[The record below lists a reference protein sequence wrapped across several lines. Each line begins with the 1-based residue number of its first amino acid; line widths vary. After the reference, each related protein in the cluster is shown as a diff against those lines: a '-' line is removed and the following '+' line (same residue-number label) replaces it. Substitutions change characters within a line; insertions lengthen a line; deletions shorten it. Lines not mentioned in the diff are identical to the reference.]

1 MGRIF
6 LEHLGGDT
14 TFHCYKCMNYLT
26 NKYECLSDSFTG
38 QLAQFVLLE
47 HWVSGA
53 SGPAFLFRRV
63 VNVKTSELQHRD
75 MITGQHIV
83 RDVSCTLCNTKLGWE
98 YEFAFESNQTYK
110 EGYVVLEKKLLR
122 VLEESNPSLAQCV
135 LSRRHC
141 GSMSSMDSESGV
153 SSNEEN

>member
-38 QLAQFVLLE
+38 
-47 HWVSGA
+47 A

-63 VNVKTSELQHRD
+63 VNVKTSELQQRD

-98 YEFAFESNQTYK
+98 YEFAYESNQTYK

-135 LSRRHC
+135 FSRRHC